1 MKSRRSR
8 SRQSGRCRASD
19 NQVAELVCKLQH
31 LIPQLPLRSF
41 DKVPA
46 SKILEETCNYI
57 ESLHRDVDNLSDQ
70 LSEILASTDDNT
82 GKAAITRSI
91 ASLLSE

>member
-19 NQVAELVCKLQH
+19 NQVAELAFKLQH
-31 LIPQLPLRSF
+31 LIHQSYLRSF

-57 ESLHRDVDNLSDQ
+57 ENLHRDVDNLSDQ
-70 LSEILASTDDNT
+70 LSELLASMDDYT
-82 GKAAITRSI
+82 GKAAITRS
-91 ASLLSE
+91 LLHC